1 MKSIQSSINA
11 WQYSL
16 LTARFLNREIVH
28 KFRLKMQEVF
38 RFIKRKRNIRRL
50 GAVWLA
56 LVIIELFCP
65 VFCDE
70 PTFAATSNASQT
82 TVNRSVA
89 ETEDKSQTYITD
101 CDHQN
106 SDEEGNYCN
115 DECLCHAMVVMSLNF
130 VNLKDSVTLSE
141 RMAFSYGEPLF
152 NSLSPPY
159 IPPKNS

>member
-1 MKSIQSSINA
+1 
-11 WQYSL
+11 
-16 LTARFLNREIVH
+16 
-28 KFRLKMQEVF
+28 MQKVF
-38 RFIKRKRNIRRL
+38 RFIKKKRSLRRL
-50 GAVWLA
+50 SAVWLF

-70 PTFAATSNASQT
+70 PTFAATSNPSQT
-82 TVNRSVA
+82 TVNRSIE
-89 ETEDKSQTYITD
+89 ETEDNSETSITD
-101 CDHQN
+101 YDHQN
-106 SDEEGNYCN
+106 SDEKGNFCN

-130 VNLKDSVTLSE
+130 VNIKDSLITGE